1 MAVHALYHPRVI
13 VHEERETYRMSEDR
27 SSSQGGKS
35 WLDKLLN
42 AFSNDSDEP
51 SSRDELLTFLREA
64 GTRLRL
70 DQDALTI
77 IEGAFQISDQ
87 QTREV
92 MIPRSQ
98 VTALHVDQRPE
109 DCLPIILE
117 TAHSR
122 YPIIDE
128 NLDEVLGI
136 VLVKDL
142 LPLLKL
148 SDAERQRFQLRDILR
163 PAMFIPESK
172 RLNSL
177 LKEFR
182 DTHNHM
188 AVVVDEYGGTAGI
201 VTIEDILEQI
211 VGDIEDEHDIDE
223 EDDIRD
229 LGDGTYAIR
238 ALTPIEDFNE
248 RFDTVFPDE
257 EFDTVGG
264 LVMQRFGHLPRRN
277 EYADLGTWRFTVL
290 NADNRRIRLL
300 QVAPCP
306 EDDAEDPGDGDKH

>member
-1 MAVHALYHPRVI
+1 
-13 VHEERETYRMSEDR
+13 MSEDR
-27 SSSQGGKS
+27 SSSQNSRS
-35 WLDKLLN
+35 WLDKLIST
-42 AFSNDSDEP
+42 FSSDFDEP
-51 SSRDELLTFLREA
+51 SSREELLTFLREA
-64 GTRLRL
+64 GPRLNL

-87 QTREV
+87 QVREV

-98 VTALHVDQRPE
+98 VTAINVTQRPE

-122 YPIIDE
+122 YPVIDD
-128 NLDEVLGI
+128 NLDDVIGI
-136 VLVKDL
+136 LLVKDL
-142 LPLLKL
+142 LPLLKG
-148 SDAERQRFQLRDILR
+148 SPQEREAFELRDVLR
-163 PAMFIPESK
+163 PAMFVPESK
-172 RLNSL
+172 RLNGL

-211 VGDIEDEHDIDE
+211 VGDIEDEHDTDE
-223 EDDIRD
+223 EEDIRD
-229 LGDGTYAIR
+229 MGDGTYAVR

-248 RFDTVFPDE
+248 HFDTEFSDD

-264 LVMQRFGHLPRRN
+264 LIMQRFGHLPGRN
-277 EYADLGTWRFTVL
+277 EYTDLGEWRFTVL

-300 QVAPCP
+300 QARPVP
-306 EDDAEDPGDGDKH
+306 AEVESESPRRIES

>member
-1 MAVHALYHPRVI
+1 
-13 VHEERETYRMSEDR
+13 MSEDR
-27 SSSQGGKS
+27 SSSQGNKS
-35 WLDKLLN
+35 WLEKLFS
-42 AFSNDSDEP
+42 AFTNDTDEP
-51 SSRDELLTFLREA
+51 SSRDELLEFLREA
-64 GTRLRL
+64 GSRLRL

-77 IEGAFQISDQ
+77 IEGALQISDQ
-87 QTREV
+87 QVREV
-92 MIPRSQ
+92 LIPRSQ
-98 VTALHVDQRPE
+98 VTAITVDQPPE
-109 DCLPIILE
+109 EYLPVILE
-117 TAHSR
+117 TGHSR
-122 YPIIDE
+122 YPVVGE

-136 VLVKDL
+136 LLVKDL
-142 LPLLKL
+142 LPLLCRDQANR
-148 SDAERQRFQLRDILR
+148 SSFELRSVLR
-163 PAMFIPESK
+163 PAMFVPESK

-188 AVVVDEYGGTAGI
+188 AIVVDEYGGTAGI

-223 EDDIRD
+223 EEDIRE
-229 LGDGTYAIR
+229 LGNGSYAIR

-248 RFDTVFPDE
+248 RFDTEFSDD

-264 LVMQRFGHLPRRN
+264 LVMQRFGHLPQRG

-300 QVAPCP
+300 Q
-306 EDDAEDPGDGDKH
+306 AEQHQEFATQQDNG

>member
-1 MAVHALYHPRVI
+1 
-13 VHEERETYRMSEDR
+13 MSEDR

-35 WLDKLLN
+35 WLEKLFT
-42 AFSNDSDEP
+42 AFSSDSDEP
-51 SSRDELLTFLREA
+51 NSRDELLVFLREA
-64 GTRLRL
+64 AAKLRL
-70 DQDALTI
+70 DPDALTI

-98 VTALHVDQRPE
+98 VTAIGIDQAPE
-109 DCLPIILE
+109 DYLPVIFE
-117 TAHSR
+117 TGHSR
-122 YPIIDE
+122 YPVIGE

-136 VLVKDL
+136 LLVKDL
-142 LPLLKL
+142 LPLLQVNDGKR
-148 SDAERQRFQLRDILR
+148 DRIALREVIR
-163 PAMFIPESK
+163 PTMFIPESK

-211 VGDIEDEHDIDE
+211 VGDIEDEHDTDE

-229 LGDGTYAIR
+229 MGDGSFAIR
-238 ALTPIEDFNE
+238 ALTPIDDFNE
-248 RFDTVFPDE
+248 RFDTAFSDD

-264 LVMQRFGHLPRRN
+264 LVMQRFGYLPRRG
-277 EYADLGTWRFTVL
+277 EKAHLGEWRFTVL
-290 NADNRRIRLL
+290 GADNRRIRLL
-300 QVAPCP
+300 QVEQVA
-306 EDDAEDPGDGDKH
+306 EGASDDGHDG

>member
-1 MAVHALYHPRVI
+1 
-13 VHEERETYRMSEDR
+13 MSEDR
-27 SSSQGGKS
+27 SSSQNNKS
-35 WLDKLLN
+35 WLEKLFS
-42 AFSNDSDEP
+42 AFSSDADEP
-51 SSRDELLTFLREA
+51 SSRDELLVFLREA
-64 GTRLRL
+64 AARLRL
-70 DQDALTI
+70 DPDALTI

-98 VTALHVDQRPE
+98 VTAISIDQSPE
-109 DCLPIILE
+109 DYLPVIFE
-117 TAHSR
+117 TGHSR
-122 YPIIDE
+122 YPVVGE

-136 VLVKDL
+136 LLVKDL
-142 LPLLKL
+142 LPLLQVN
-148 SDAERQRFQLRDILR
+148 DGERRQVALRDVIR

-211 VGDIEDEHDIDE
+211 VGDIEDEHDTDE

-229 LGDGTYAIR
+229 MGDGTFAIR
-238 ALTPIEDFNE
+238 ALTPIDDFNE
-248 RFDTVFPDE
+248 RFDTAFSDE

-264 LVMQRFGHLPRRN
+264 LVMQRFGYLPRRG
-277 EYADLGTWRFTVL
+277 EQADLGGWRFTVL
-290 NADNRRIRLL
+290 GADNRRIRLL
-300 QVAPCP
+300 QAEELAEVSAD
-306 EDDAEDPGDGDKH
+306 ETDD

>member
-1 MAVHALYHPRVI
+1 
-13 VHEERETYRMSEDR
+13 MSDDR
-27 SSSQGGKS
+27 SSSQGSRS
-35 WLDKLLN
+35 WLEKLIST
-42 AFSNDSDEP
+42 FSSDFDEP
-51 SSRDELLTFLREA
+51 SSREELLTFLREA
-64 GTRLRL
+64 GPKLNL

-87 QTREV
+87 QVREV

-98 VTALHVDQRPE
+98 VTAIQVEERPE

-122 YPIIDE
+122 YPVMGD
-128 NLDEVLGI
+128 NLDDVLGI
-136 VLVKDL
+136 LLVKDL
-142 LPLLKL
+142 LPLLKHTPN
-148 SDAERQRFQLRDILR
+148 ERAAFSLNDVLR
-163 PAMFIPESK
+163 PAMFVPESK

-211 VGDIEDEHDIDE
+211 VGDIEDEHDTDE
-223 EDDIRD
+223 EEDIRN
-229 LGDGTYAIR
+229 LGDGTYAVR

-248 RFDTVFPDE
+248 AFDTQYSDE

-264 LVMQRFGHLPRRN
+264 LIMQRFGHLPRRN
-277 EYADLGTWRFTVL
+277 EHADLGAWRFTVL
-290 NADNRRIRLL
+290 SADNRRIRLL
-300 QVAPCP
+300 QAKPVP
-306 EDDAEDPGDGDKH
+306 AEAEQESPSRLEN

>member
-1 MAVHALYHPRVI
+1 
-13 VHEERETYRMSEDR
+13 MSEDR
-27 SSSQGGKS
+27 SSSQGNKS
-35 WLDKLLN
+35 WLEKFFG
-42 AFSNDSDEP
+42 AFSSDPDEP
-51 SSRDELLTFLREA
+51 SSRDELLVFLREA
-64 GTRLRL
+64 ASRLRL

-98 VTALHVDQRPE
+98 ITAISVDQRPE
-109 DCLPIILE
+109 DYLPVIFE
-117 TAHSR
+117 TGHSR
-122 YPIIDE
+122 YPVVGE
-128 NLDEVLGI
+128 NLDEVLGLL
-136 VLVKDL
+136 LVKDL
-142 LPLLKL
+142 LPLLQVN
-148 SDAERQRFQLRDILR
+148 DGERRQVALRDVIR

-182 DTHNHM
+182 ETHNHM

-211 VGDIEDEHDIDE
+211 VGDIEDEHDTDE

-229 LGDGTYAIR
+229 QGDGTFAIR
-238 ALTPIEDFNE
+238 ALTTIDDFNE
-248 RFDTVFPDE
+248 RFDTEFSDE

-264 LVMQRFGHLPRRN
+264 LVMQRFGHLPRRG
-277 EYADLGTWRFTVL
+277 EYADLGGWRFTVL
-290 NADNRRIRLL
+290 GADNRRIRLL
-300 QVAPCP
+300 QAERLAEVSAS
-306 EDDAEDPGDGDKH
+306 ESDD